1 MNVIY
6 NEFYMS
12 IITKVIHDVLADLL
26 FPPAERGVVEVGPDA
41 DDDPGPVAEEP
52 GHHQQP
58 PPPLARA
65 AQHQQDVDL
74 GIHYIHTT
82 CISIVFMLYIYAKHN
97 CLYADQD
104 RDKDTRRHQRQPGP
118 RELHL
123 QCDYFISGENGGE
136 NINYSVHGR

>member
-1 MNVIY
+1 
-6 NEFYMS
+6 MS
-12 IITKVIHDVLADLL
+12 SSITKVIHDVLADLL

-41 DDDPGPVAEEP
+41 DDDPGPIAEEP

-82 CISIVFMLYIYAKHN
+82 CISIVFMLYIYAKHVYMLTRIETKMLAAISVSRGRESSTCN
-97 CLYADQD
+97 VIILY
-104 RDKDTRRHQRQPGP
+104 R
-118 RELHL
+118 
-123 QCDYFISGENGGE
+123 GENGGE
-136 NINYSVHGR
+136 NINCSVHGR